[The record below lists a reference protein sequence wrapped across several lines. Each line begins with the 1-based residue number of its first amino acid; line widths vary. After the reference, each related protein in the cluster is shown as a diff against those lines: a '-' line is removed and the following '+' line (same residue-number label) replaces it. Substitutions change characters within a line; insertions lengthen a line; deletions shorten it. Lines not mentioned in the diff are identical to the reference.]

1 MIDEIKPKKK
11 ISKWVWI
18 IGGIIILIV
27 IISLAGGNEKKE
39 SSQPS
44 KLEIFNQ
51 TEQEKFNEI
60 AEEFPD
66 IESIK
71 CFEEDCSVVYFNFQT
86 IEDDLESVIRGNA
99 ATLSKRRLEQLG
111 TSHVSVIGTHNG
123 QTILTCEASQ
133 GKVDECK

>member
-11 ISKWVWI
+11 ILKWVWI

-51 TEQEKFNEI
+51 TEQEVGPRVET
-60 AEEFPD
+60 
-66 IESIK
+66 
-71 CFEEDCSVVYFNFQT
+71 Y
-86 IEDDLESVIRGNA
+86 LNA
-99 ATLSKRRLEQLG
+99 SGLGLRAFGRLDP
-111 TSHVSVIGTHNG
+111 S
-123 QTILTCEASQ
+123 LT
-133 GKVDECK
+133 G